1 MQEVD
6 SVECVAGRGLRGD
19 VASLWHGARN
29 RDRHGDRPRPSGD
42 LGALRESDAGPGV
55 QVQDDTVGILS
66 DAWAF
71 LVIREAFFGARRFE
85 EFRSG
90 LEISRATL
98 TDRLRRLIVDQA
110 GLILR
115 RAIDP
120 DRSFAEHGLDSLG
133 MLELRTSVET
143 QTGIRISPK
152 TIVSYN
158 TARSLA
164 AHLSESLAAEA

>member
-1 MQEVD
+1 MTADTPATSPDPNAAAHRVGGPHPVRRIVPRQRPP
-6 SVECVAGRGLRGD
+6 GRRDTQRPGQLTGLPED
-19 VASLWHGARN
+19 EW
-29 RDRHGDRPRPSGD
+29 P
-42 LGALRESDAGPGV
+42 
-55 QVQDDTVGILS
+55 
-66 DAWAF
+66 
-71 LVIREAFFGARRFE
+71 
-85 EFRSG
+85 
-90 LEISRATL
+90 
-98 TDRLRRLIVDQA
+98 DRLRRLIVDQA